1 MTRAALTMLALTAW
15 LVVGLGS
22 RAYLGGK
29 AYLAKLTGSEA
40 IADEIMTKALDQPEA
55 HVLGMSPWT
64 LLLTFAVAVSATLVL
79 VVLWP
84 CDLLLRRLGWARRRR
99 VLVGAGLG
107 AAVTGAVLSSV
118 HPLLSLPS
126 VPEGPRTALN
136 YACEAAGYGWVNAL
150 AYGGAIAAGIALAWW
165 GEGSRSARA
174 SGASQLH
181 EAPEPAGA
189 PLEAPPSS

>member
-1 MTRAALTMLALTAW
+1 MTRAAIAMLGLTTWLA
-15 LVVGLGS
+15 VGLGS

-40 IADEIMTKALDQPEA
+40 SADEIMTRLLDSPEA
-55 HVLGMSPWT
+55 LVLGMGPWT
-64 LLLTFAVAVSATLVL
+64 LLLAFGVIVSATLVL
-79 VVLWP
+79 LVLWP

-107 AAVTGAVLSSV
+107 AVVTGVALWSV

-136 YACEAAGYGWVNAL
+136 YACEAAGYGWVNVI
-150 AYGGAIAAGIALAWW
+150 AYVGAIAAGVAIAWW
-165 GEGSRSARA
+165 GERGSSERS
-174 SGASQLH
+174 
-181 EAPEPAGA
+181 PEG
-189 PLEAPPSS
+189 

>member
-1 MTRAALTMLALTAW
+1 MTRAALAMLGLTAW

-40 IADEIMTKALDQPEA
+40 IADELMSKALDQPGA
-55 HVLGMSPWT
+55 LVLGMGPWT
-64 LLLTFAVAVSATLVL
+64 LLLTFGVAVSAALVL
-79 VVLWP
+79 LVLWP
-84 CDLLLRRLGWARRRR
+84 CDRLLRRLGWARGRR

-107 AAVTGAVLSSV
+107 AAVTGAALSSV

-136 YACEAAGYGWVNAL
+136 YACEAAGYGWVNAIV
-150 AYGGAIAAGIALAWW
+150 YGGALATGIALAWW
-165 GEGSRSARA
+165 GEGSPSARA
-174 SGASQLH
+174 PDASQSPEL
-181 EAPEPAGA
+181 PEPRS
-189 PLEAPPSS
+189 ERSV